1 MTQSSNLP
9 FDKFYNAFNSTGHI
23 KNFTLDRFKPSD
35 AKSIIEKLMQTKEF
49 SSKNQ
54 IDDIALINEIQNL
67 ESAQEHGPIPLT
79 KTEQKIFNEVV
90 NLLTEIDEIKQKTH
104 TENEEFIKLK
114 VELKQEGIEF
124 PEF

>member
-23 KNFTLDRFKPSD
+23 KNLTLDRFKHSD

-49 SSKNQ
+49 SNKNQ
-54 IDDIALINEIQNL
+54 LDDIALINEIQNL
-67 ESAQEHGPIPLT
+67 EPVQEHGPIPLT

-90 NLLTEIDEIKQKTH
+90 NLLTEIDEIKQKTQA
-104 TENEEFIKLK
+104 ENDEFIKLK

-124 PEF
+124 PEV